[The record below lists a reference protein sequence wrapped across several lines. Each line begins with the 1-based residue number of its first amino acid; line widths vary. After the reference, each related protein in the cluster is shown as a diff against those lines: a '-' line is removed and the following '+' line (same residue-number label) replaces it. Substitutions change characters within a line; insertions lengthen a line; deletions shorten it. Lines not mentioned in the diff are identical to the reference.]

1 MKKLLGILVIGLL
14 FCSIGYAKTK
24 ITEVKRSV
32 KEDGEGILK
41 LKEFHALNAPHAINP
56 VSVSDFSII
65 GKTSI
70 RFESNHG
77 ECGQEPNWNDCPND
91 RERTELIYKDDSWKK
106 ER

>member
-1 MKKLLGILVIGLL
+1 MCSTSCGTDYSAIKLFVLGLAIMKKLLGILVIGLL

-24 ITEVKRSV
+24 ITEVKRSI

-65 GKTSI
+65 G
-70 RFESNHG
+70 
-77 ECGQEPNWNDCPND
+77 
-91 RERTELIYKDDSWKK
+91 
-106 ER
+106 

>member
-56 VSVSDFSII
+56 VSVSDFL
-65 GKTSI
+65 
-70 RFESNHG
+70 E
-77 ECGQEPNWNDCPND
+77 EVA
-91 RERTELIYKDDSWKK
+91 ELFVLVEVLLPPQLYTK
-106 ER
+106 